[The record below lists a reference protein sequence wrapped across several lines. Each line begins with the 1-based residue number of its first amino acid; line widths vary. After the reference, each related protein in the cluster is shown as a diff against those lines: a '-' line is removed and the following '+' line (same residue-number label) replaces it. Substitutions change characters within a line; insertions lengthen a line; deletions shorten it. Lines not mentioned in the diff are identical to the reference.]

1 MNNRHLTHG
10 RARSLPWRAASA
22 SLLVAVIVFTAGCS
36 DAAGTSGTAVKSA
49 GPKASASPADPKPGP
64 DPGESGG
71 PAGGPAFEPASA
83 GAPEVSRGGGAA
95 TRGAE
100 VDPVS
105 FAEEAAWDDGLEAT
119 TGGFSRGT
127 ITATGA
133 GAIAG
138 AAYVTIEVELR
149 NGSADAVDLNTV
161 VATLMTGEEPVPA
174 APTYDVDGVSDLFGT
189 LAPGE
194 TRTGTYAFQVG
205 ADTTTGTFYL
215 DVDDE
220 HAVATFDGAFQ

>member
-1 MNNRHLTHG
+1 M
-10 RARSLPWRAASA
+10 
-22 SLLVAVIVFTAGCS
+22 
-36 DAAGTSGTAVKSA
+36 
-49 GPKASASPADPKPGP
+49 
-64 DPGESGG
+64 
-71 PAGGPAFEPASA
+71 
-83 GAPEVSRGGGAA
+83 
-95 TRGAE
+95 
-100 VDPVS
+100 S

-149 NGSADAVDLNTV
+149 NGSADPVDLNAV

-174 APTYDVDGVSDLFGT
+174 APSYDVEGVSDLFGT

-194 TRTGTYAFQVG
+194 TRTGTYAFQVD
-205 ADTTTGTFYL
+205 ADTTAGTFYL
-215 DVDDE
+215 DVDDD
-220 HAVATFDGAFQ
+220 HGVAMFDGAFQ